1 MSFGDFMGLAALM
14 TGLIAVVAILA
25 GAYKGRLAFQER
37 KLEIM
42 AGHTAEKAAQYA
54 THNAEL
60 ENRVRVLER
69 IITDGDGSR
78 DIALQIEALR
88 GVDRPHVDMAHMNR
102 IEVTAQ

>member
-1 MSFGDFMGLAALM
+1 MSFGDFMGLTAVV
-14 TGLIAVVAILA
+14 TGMIAIVAILA
-25 GAYKGRLAFQER
+25 GAYKRRLAFQER

-42 AGHTAEKAAQYA
+42 ADHTAEKAAQYA

-78 DIALQIEALR
+78 NIALQIEALR
-88 GVDRPHVDMAHMNR
+88 DVDR
-102 IEVTAQ
+102 IEVTTQ